1 MNAKG
6 QMYSQKVQEHAK
18 NVNGDLTIKSFQTII
33 DSQKVQELVKNVGD
47 NHGNQKRTILKRT
60 YRKKEQRTD

>member
-6 QMYSQKVQEHAK
+6 QMY
-18 NVNGDLTIKSFQTII
+18 
-33 DSQKVQELVKNVGD
+33 SQKVQELVKNVGD

>member
-6 QMYSQKVQEHAK
+6 QMY
-18 NVNGDLTIKSFQTII
+18 
-33 DSQKVQELVKNVGD
+33 SQKVQELVKNVGD

-60 YRKKEQRTD
+60 YRKKERERNFAF